1 VANLSFFLLII
12 GARLL
17 GWFFAVRTFDAGGTP
32 FDRAIATANL
42 ASGKLIDSA
51 KGEVEID

>member
-1 VANLSFFLLII
+1 MSFFLLII